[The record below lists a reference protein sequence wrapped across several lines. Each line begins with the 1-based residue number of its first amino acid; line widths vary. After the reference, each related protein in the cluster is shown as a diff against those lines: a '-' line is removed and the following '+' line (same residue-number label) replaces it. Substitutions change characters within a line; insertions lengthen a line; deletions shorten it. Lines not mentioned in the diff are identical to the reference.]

1 VIRRGAGEVS
11 KRCLGPRPLPPPFSL
26 SPSVSQIPSYSPHL
40 LPPPLLL
47 LPLLSHLSFS
57 VDFLNFYIWWLDTLT
72 SIPFVSTRFIASR
85 NDQTPQRTLVVD
97 TPTKPV
103 RTYPGDNTTV
113 YALSRYSTSIWLLPP
128 PEQPTRRLRRLQPQR
143 RNTSANFAIA
153 HSVEVNIAV
162 VMNAPV
168 SSR

>member
-1 VIRRGAGEVS
+1 LI
-11 KRCLGPRPLPPPFSL
+11 
-26 SPSVSQIPSYSPHL
+26 
-40 LPPPLLL
+40 
-47 LPLLSHLSFS
+47 
-57 VDFLNFYIWWLDTLT
+57 FLNFYICGWTHLLRDTLCF
-72 SIPFVSTRFIASR
+72 SPRFVAPR
-85 NDQTPQRTLVVD
+85 NDQTPQRTPVVD

-153 HSVEVNIAV
+153 HSVEANTAV

-168 SSR
+168 SRR